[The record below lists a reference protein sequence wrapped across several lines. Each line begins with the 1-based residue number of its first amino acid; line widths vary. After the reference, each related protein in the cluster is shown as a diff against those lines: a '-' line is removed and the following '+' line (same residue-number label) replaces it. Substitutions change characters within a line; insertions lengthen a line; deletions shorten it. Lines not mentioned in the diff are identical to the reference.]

1 MLVLDVKG
9 VVLDVV
15 IVVLDVVIV
24 VLDLLFVSRVQDQFE
39 VQTYLALYISRLYRL
54 TPKTTRRTDEKNIYL
69 CIVRNFTCRKMSD
82 VVPLMTFAFRYTLYQ
97 SHMFLRRLRQ

>member
-24 VLDLLFVSRVQDQFE
+24 VLDLLFVSRVQEQFE
-39 VQTYLALYISRLYRL
+39 VQTYLALY
-54 TPKTTRRTDEKNIYL
+54 PD
-69 CIVRNFTCRKMSD
+69 CID
-82 VVPLMTFAFRYTLYQ
+82 
-97 SHMFLRRLRQ
+97 